1 MNYIITNIPIF
12 IVSLFL
18 LTSFSL
24 INYDFLTTNNKK
36 KDTIKFYMYEV
47 INIIFIIIL
56 IFYTT
61 YHGYINGL
69 YETLFTWAFL
79 AICTPIPESGLLLS
93 VPLKKY
99 FNFRMVFSQTIVSI
113 ISIVILIML
122 YNKHCI
128 QSLYLGK
135 RFNHILKN
143 KQYLIFV
150 ISIISS
156 LIGTELIDNCIDK
169 VLYNKPIGH
178 FYTKIYA
185 FITLIIVYF
194 FV

>member
-1 MNYIITNIPIF
+1 MNYIIANIPIF
-12 IVSLFL
+12 IISLFL

-36 KDTIKFYMYEV
+36 KDTIKFYMYEF

-113 ISIVILIML
+113 ISIVILILL

-128 QSLYLGK
+128 QSLFLGK
-135 RFNHILKN
+135 RFNHILKH
-143 KQYLIFV
+143 KRYLIFV

-169 VLYNKPIGH
+169 VLYNKPIDH

>member
-1 MNYIITNIPIF
+1 MNYIIANIPIF
-12 IVSLFL
+12 IIFLFL

-36 KDTIKFYMYEV
+36 RDIMKFYMYEV

-93 VPLKKY
+93 LPLKKY
-99 FNFRMVFSQTIVSI
+99 FNVRMVFSQIIISI
-113 ISIVILIML
+113 ISIVILILL
-122 YNKHCI
+122 YNTKCI
-128 QSLYLGK
+128 QSLFIGK
-135 RFNHILKN
+135 TFNNIITN
-143 KQYLIFV
+143 GRYLIFV

-156 LIGTELIDNCIDK
+156 LIGTELIDNRIDK
-169 VLYNKPIGH
+169 VLYNKTIDH
-178 FYTKIYA
+178 FYLKMYA
-185 FITLIIVYF
+185 FTTLIILYF

>member
-1 MNYIITNIPIF
+1 MNYIIANIPIF
-12 IVSLFL
+12 IIFLFL

-36 KDTIKFYMYEV
+36 RDIMKFYMYEV

-93 VPLKKY
+93 LPLKKY
-99 FNFRMVFSQTIVSI
+99 FNVRMVFSQIIISI
-113 ISIVILIML
+113 ISIVILILL
-122 YNKHCI
+122 YNTKCI
-128 QSLYLGK
+128 QSLFIGK
-135 RFNHILKN
+135 TFNNIITN
-143 KQYLIFV
+143 RRYLIFV

-156 LIGTELIDNCIDK
+156 LIGTELIDNSIDK
-169 VLYNKPIGH
+169 VLYNKTIDH
-178 FYTKIYA
+178 FYLKMYA
-185 FITLIIVYF
+185 FTTLIILYF